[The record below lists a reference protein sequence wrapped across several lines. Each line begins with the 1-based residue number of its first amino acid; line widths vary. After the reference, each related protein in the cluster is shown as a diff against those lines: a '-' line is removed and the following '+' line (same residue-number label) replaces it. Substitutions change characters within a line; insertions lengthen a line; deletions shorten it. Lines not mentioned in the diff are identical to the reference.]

1 MRNSNLAKFRAE
13 KELSTMDIA
22 KIIGVST
29 SFYEKIEYGQRKPSY
44 NFIVKFKNAFPE
56 SDIRIFFAKQQH
68 VSCSD
73 SHKKYFI

>member
-13 KELSTMDIA
+13 KEFSTMDIA

-56 SDIRIFFAKQQH
+56 SDISIFFAK
-68 VSCSD
+68 
-73 SHKKYFI
+73 

>member
-1 MRNSNLAKFRAE
+1 MKSHKTCRKESKMRNSNLAKFRAE

-56 SDIRIFFAKQQH
+56 SDISIFFAK
-68 VSCSD
+68 
-73 SHKKYFI
+73 

>member
-29 SFYEKIEYGQRKPSY
+29 SFYEKQSM
-44 NFIVKFKNAFPE
+44 VKE
-56 SDIRIFFAKQQH
+56 SPVIILLLNLKMRFQNRI
-68 VSCSD
+68 
-73 SHKKYFI
+73 

>member
-44 NFIVKFKNAFPE
+44 NFIV
-56 SDIRIFFAKQQH
+56 SRIGY
-68 VSCSD
+68 
-73 SHKKYFI
+73 KYFFCQIATRFV

>member
-44 NFIVKFKNAFPE
+44 NFIVKFKKAFPE
-56 SDIRIFFAKQQH
+56 SDISIFFAK
-68 VSCSD
+68 
-73 SHKKYFI
+73 

>member
-29 SFYEKIEYGQRKPSY
+29 SFYEKIEYGQIEGKY
-44 NFIVKFKNAFPE
+44 IFK
-56 SDIRIFFAKQQH
+56 K
-68 VSCSD
+68 
-73 SHKKYFI
+73 

>member
-22 KIIGVST
+22 KIIGVAT

-56 SDIRIFFAKQQH
+56 SDISIFFAK
-68 VSCSD
+68 
-73 SHKKYFI
+73 

>member
-1 MRNSNLAKFRAE
+1 MKSHKSCRRENKMRNSNLAKFRAE

-56 SDIRIFFAKQQH
+56 SDISIFFAK
-68 VSCSD
+68 
-73 SHKKYFI
+73 